1 VLRNKPTQQ
10 KQKLVAKKTSKKKT
24 GKSTS
29 PPPFEESLEN
39 LQQTVAQLEG
49 GNLSLSDSLEQYEK
63 GIASLKL
70 AYQALNQVQQR
81 IELLVDLD
89 EEGNLVTRPFDNT
102 ASEEIAEG
110 SRRSPRSNLANSGSD
125 EHDIEPDDDDEDV
138 DDPDSLF

>member
-1 VLRNKPTQQ
+1 M
-10 KQKLVAKKTSKKKT
+10 AKKTSKKKT
-24 GKSTS
+24 GKSTP

-70 AYQALNQVQQR
+70 AYQALNQAQQR

-89 EEGNLVTRPFDNT
+89 QEGNLVTRPFDNT

-110 SRRSPRSNLANSGSD
+110 SRRSARSDPAKFGSE
-125 EHDIEPDDDDEDV
+125 EHNIEPDDDDV
-138 DDPDSLF
+138 DDPNSLF

>member
-1 VLRNKPTQQ
+1 M
-10 KQKLVAKKTSKKKT
+10 AKKTPKKKT
-24 GKSTS
+24 KKTDEA
-29 PPPFEESLEN
+29 PPFEDSLEQ
-39 LQQTVAQLEG
+39 LQQTVTQLEE

-70 AYQALNQVQQR
+70 AYQALNAAQQR

-102 ASEEIAEG
+102 ASDQIAEG
-110 SRRSPRSNLANSGSD
+110 SRRSSRS
-125 EHDIEPDDDDEDV
+125 EPAAPIDDFEPDEDV

>member
-1 VLRNKPTQQ
+1 M
-10 KQKLVAKKTSKKKT
+10 AKKKT
-24 GKSTS
+24 KKKTTST
-29 PPPFEESLEN
+29 PTFEDSLEQ

-70 AYQALNQVQQR
+70 AYQALNEAQQR
-81 IELLVDLD
+81 IEMLVDLD

-102 ASEEIAEG
+102 ASEEVAEG
-110 SRRSPRSNLANSGSD
+110 SRRSARSNPAATN
-125 EHDIEPDDDDEDV
+125 HDIESDDDDSDAEDV

>member
-1 VLRNKPTQQ
+1 M
-10 KQKLVAKKTSKKKT
+10 AKKKT
-24 GKSTS
+24 KKKTTST
-29 PPPFEESLEN
+29 PTFEDSLEQ

-70 AYQALNQVQQR
+70 AYQALNEAQQR
-81 IELLVDLD
+81 IEMLVDLD

-102 ASEEIAEG
+102 ASEEVAEG
-110 SRRSPRSNLANSGSD
+110 SRRSARSNPAATND
-125 EHDIEPDDDDEDV
+125 DIESDDDDSDAEDV